1 MCGRAT
7 DTKNTLPSGL
17 QFTLPALRDFHPR
30 YNVAPT
36 QPIRILRIVGGQPE
50 QRYARWGL
58 VPAFAKAELGAF
70 PVWKFPTF
78 NARSEEL
85 ESKPSFRHTLAG
97 QRCLV
102 LIDGF
107 YEWTGTTGSKVA
119 HYIYLPSHATFAI
132 AGLWDHWRSKDGK
145 REFTSC
151 TMLTQGAGTFMR
163 ALHTREP
170 VILPVDRYEAWLDQ
184 ADPHWRPILG
194 GMGPAL
200 EQYAVDGYLNH
211 RGAEGPACIAP
222 LHA

>member
-7 DTKNTLPSGL
+7 DTKNELPSGL

-30 YNVAPT
+30 YNVVPT
-36 QPIRILRIVGGQPE
+36 QPIRILRIVAGQPE

-163 ALHTREP
+163 ALHTTKQTRTG
-170 VILPVDRYEAWLDQ
+170 DRFSVAWDLRSSSTPSM
-184 ADPHWRPILG
+184 ATSITAAPRGPRALRHSTHDP
-194 GMGPAL
+194 AV
-200 EQYAVDGYLNH
+200 AVDGLPS
-211 RGAEGPACIAP
+211 PA
-222 LHA
+222 